1 MPVEEEASQ
10 AEESPVAGL
19 IQQQASDA
27 APELAEAEVVVPHA
41 EGIVV
46 VSRASPAAAAKKA
59 AHEPSEDEL
68 FEEPETG
75 LQEPQPEPVTPPRP
89 TSAPAHSAMRTPPAS
104 APPGTKT
111 IASPNPSTTPRSAPR
126 PKSAL
131 PKPSALLLPD
141 PGCGLGSPTRSTSP
155 TTKAH
160 VPSYLRPTAAHK
172 ARTSTEDSSVLISP
186 CSYLPPVTEE
196 PRRSMRSR
204 NLLARMASTLLV
216 PTKAFV
222 ARVTGRNEDQKAK
235 TGKPVDRTWLPV
247 AVVLLHAAPLTH
259 LESIGYRTG
268 IRATS

>member
-10 AEESPVAGL
+10 PEESPVAGL
-19 IQQQASDA
+19 IQQQSTDA
-27 APELAEAEVVVPHA
+27 APELVEEVTEEVVLPHA

-46 VSRASPAAAAKKA
+46 VSRASLAAATKKA
-59 AHEPSEDEL
+59 APEPSDEEP
-68 FEEPETG
+68 FEEPETDM
-75 LQEPQPEPVTPPRP
+75 QQQQPEPVTPPRP
-89 TSAPAHSAMRTPPAS
+89 TSAPAHSALRTPPAS

-131 PKPSALLLPD
+131 PRPSALQLPPSSD
-141 PGCGLGSPTRSTSP
+141 PGCGLDSPTRSTSP

-172 ARTSTEDSSVLISP
+172 ARTSTEDTSVLISP

-196 PRRSMRSR
+196 PRRSARSR

-222 ARVTGRNEDQKAK
+222 ARVTGRNEEQKAK
-235 TGKPVDRTWLPV
+235 TGEPVCNDSLPV
-247 AVVLLHAAPLTH
+247 A
-259 LESIGYRTG
+259 
-268 IRATS
+268 ATPTCCSSCASGKR